1 MSKKPE
7 TERKFLIAKPELSYL
22 LALPGAEATAILQ
35 TYLVAEPGVTARV
48 RRREGS
54 AGVVYTATEKRR
66 LSAMTAMEDE
76 RELAEREYRAL
87 LLRANPALR
96 PIEKTRVTVPHGGL
110 LLEIDLYPF
119 WDRTAVLE
127 VELPSEDTPLAL
139 PPCLSV
145 LREVTGELAYKNVS
159 LAARIPPEE

>member
-1 MSKKPE
+1 MSGKPE
-7 TERKFLIAKPELSYL
+7 TERKFLIAKPALPAL
-22 LALPGAEATAILQ
+22 LALPGAAVTEILQ
-35 TYLVAEPGVTARV
+35 TYLVAEPGGTARV

-54 AGVVYTATEKRR
+54 GGIRYTATEKRR

-76 RELAEREYRAL
+76 RELTEAEYRAL
-87 LLRANPALR
+87 LRRADPALR
-96 PIEKTRVTVPHGGL
+96 PIEKTRVTLPHGDL

-139 PPCLSV
+139 PPFLTL
-145 LREVTGELAYKNVS
+145 LREVTGDLAYKNVS

>member
-1 MSKKPE
+1 MPKKPE
-7 TERKFLIAKPELSYL
+7 TERKFLIRKPSLSYL
-22 LALPGAEATAILQ
+22 LSLHGAAATLIVQ
-35 TYLVAEPGVTARV
+35 TYLLSAPGVTARV

-54 AGVVYTATEKRR
+54 GGVSYTATEKRR

-76 RELAEREYRAL
+76 RELSESEYRAL
-87 LLRANPALR
+87 LLRADPTLR
-96 PIEKTRVTVPHGGL
+96 PVEKTRVTLPHGDL

-119 WDRTAVLE
+119 WERTAVLE
-127 VELPSEDTPLAL
+127 VELPSEDTSFAF
-139 PPCLSV
+139 PPYLTL

>member
-7 TERKFLIAKPELSYL
+7 TERKFLIEKPELSYL
-22 LALPGAEATAILQ
+22 LALPGAEATEILQ
-35 TYLVAEPGVTARV
+35 TYLLADPGVTARV

-76 RELAEREYRAL
+76 RELTEAEYRTL
-87 LLRANPALR
+87 LLRADPALL
-96 PIEKTRVTVPHGGL
+96 PIKKTRVTLPHGDL

-119 WDRTAVLE
+119 WKRTAVLE
-127 VELPSEDTPLAL
+127 VELPSEDTPLTL
-139 PPCLSV
+139 PPFLTL
-145 LREVTGELAYKNVS
+145 LREVTDDLAYKNVS